1 MVILIRKDVKL
12 MMVFKAIE
20 GKKTYVV
27 GDQGEKPDEV
37 LKAANKRFKTSLNRL
52 EVKSYCLSGE
62 YIYDTDLKDGHQ
74 VFGVTTKTRK

>member
-1 MVILIRKDVKL
+1 

-27 GDQGEKPDEV
+27 GDQGETPDEV

-52 EVKSYCLSGE
+52 EIKSYCLSGE
-62 YIYDTDLKDGHQ
+62 YIYDTDIKGGHQ

>member
-1 MVILIRKDVKL
+1 MEILIRKDVKL

-27 GDQGEKPDEV
+27 GDHGETPDEV

-52 EVKSYCLSGE
+52 EIKSYCLSGE
-62 YIYDTDLKDGHQ
+62 YIYDTDINGGHQ